1 MLSPFFIRIA
11 EKDVEKWKPDL
22 LVRYKRCYLGSI
34 LNGKPSATGNTKD
47 FGTCKSSGMTWKY
60 LVRGNT
66 SLNFFYNV
74 YGLFNTKLANYET

>member
-1 MLSPFFIRIA
+1 
-11 EKDVEKWKPDL
+11 
-22 LVRYKRCYLGSI
+22 
-34 LNGKPSATGNTKD
+34 
-47 FGTCKSSGMTWKY
+47 MTWKY